1 MDEHGVQQEEAPE
14 EDFGEAEEGADELQQ
29 EGEEAT
35 ASDSRVYE
43 TDMVRWGPPQNL
55 LLWIDCILLF
65 QHVLS

>member
-43 TDMVRWGPPQNL
+43 TDMVR
-55 LLWIDCILLF
+55 
-65 QHVLS
+65 